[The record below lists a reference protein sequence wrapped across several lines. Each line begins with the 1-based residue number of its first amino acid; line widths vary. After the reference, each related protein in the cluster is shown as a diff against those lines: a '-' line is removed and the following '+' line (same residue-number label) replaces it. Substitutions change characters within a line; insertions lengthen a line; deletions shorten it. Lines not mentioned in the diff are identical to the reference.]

1 MLTMTKQ
8 EYATKPKDYR
18 SIIDGKPYLMMYND
32 KTGGTEL
39 VPVEIKR
46 NPTLATFKSFIKKT
60 PNLYIATKSSFDGMV
75 DCCMPCENQGF
86 TPIQASDRN
95 HEHTLGIAGVWL
107 VLGGGDR
114 FYTFEDDHF
123 IGFEVY
129 NCCGHFYVA
138 TKKAV

>member
-8 EYATKPKDYR
+8 EYSTKPKDYR
-18 SIIDGKPYLMMYND
+18 SIIDGKPYLMMYNH

-75 DCCMPCENQGF
+75 DCCMPCDNQGF
-86 TPIQASDRN
+86 TPIEAREGNQ
-95 HEHTLGIAGVWL
+95 EHTLGIAGVWL

-114 FYTFEDDHF
+114 FYAFEDDNF
-123 IGFEVY
+123 KGFEVY